1 MFITVIYKIKIYSM
15 IFKNIQYMNIFKNNQ
30 INNQVIIEIYIY
42 K

>member
-30 INNQVIIEIYIY
+30 ISNQVIIGIYIY

>member
-1 MFITVIYKIKIYSM
+1 MFITVIYKIKIYST

-30 INNQVIIEIYIY
+30 INNQVIIGIYIY